1 MQSTL
6 GRCLH
11 AHSLGD
17 FCIVGPKGV
26 GKSFLVRAFADM
38 LGYGREQTILIC
50 LYKDMTTNDIFESR
64 RTHSN
69 GDTFWEFSALLK
81 IARRGGVAVLDG
93 VEQIHPGTLAS
104 LQRLVKDREI
114 LLPSGRRFMS
124 RERCMSLLSRLRAS
138 GTKDMSGQV
147 DNGSSLDWLA
157 ERHGV
162 YAIHPSFRIA
172 CSPPLYETW
181 SGAHG

>member
-1 MQSTL
+1 MCTDYQLATL

-50 LYKDMTTNDIFESR
+50 LYKDMTSNDIFESR
-64 RTHSN
+64 RTRPN
-69 GDTFWEFSALLK
+69 GDTYWEFSALLK
-81 IARRGGVAVLDG
+81 VALDGGIAVLDG
-93 VEQIHPGTLAS
+93 IEQIHPGTLAS

-114 LLPSGRRFMS
+114 LLPSSRRFMS
-124 RERCMSLLSRLRAS
+124 RQRCLSRPKRA
-138 GTKDMSGQV
+138 K
-147 DNGSSLDWLA
+147 
-157 ERHGV
+157 
-162 YAIHPSFRIA
+162 RI
-172 CSPPLYETW
+172 
-181 SGAHG
+181 